1 MKMPVLFIGHGS
13 PMNAIE
19 HNAFTRTLESL
30 ARKLPK
36 PKAICS
42 ISAHWVTRGS
52 RVLAA
57 EWPRTIHDFYGFP
70 KPLYEVQYP
79 APGAPELANRLA
91 SEHHLTTDQEWGY
104 DHGSWSVLRHMYP
117 AAELPVFQVSLDH
130 SRSFSRHVE
139 LGRELHH
146 LRDHG
151 VLLIGSGNLVHNLH
165 RMNWDMPHSA
175 YPWAQEFDTKV
186 KQAIESRDL
195 QSLES
200 PHHWGEALLA
210 NAHPT
215 MEHYAPVLYTLG
227 STNERDNVSYPYEGM
242 EFGSVSMRMVLF
254 QPESSSQ

>member
-1 MKMPVLFIGHGS
+1 
-13 PMNAIE
+13 
-19 HNAFTRTLESL
+19 
-30 ARKLPK
+30 
-36 PKAICS
+36 
-42 ISAHWVTRGS
+42 
-52 RVLAA
+52 
-57 EWPRTIHDFYGFP
+57 
-70 KPLYEVQYP
+70 
-79 APGAPELANRLA
+79 
-91 SEHHLTTDQEWGY
+91 
-104 DHGSWSVLRHMYP
+104 
-117 AAELPVFQVSLDH
+117 
-130 SRSFSRHVE
+130 
-139 LGRELHH
+139 
-146 LRDHG
+146 
-151 VLLIGSGNLVHNLH
+151 
-165 RMNWDMPHSA
+165 MNWDMPHSA